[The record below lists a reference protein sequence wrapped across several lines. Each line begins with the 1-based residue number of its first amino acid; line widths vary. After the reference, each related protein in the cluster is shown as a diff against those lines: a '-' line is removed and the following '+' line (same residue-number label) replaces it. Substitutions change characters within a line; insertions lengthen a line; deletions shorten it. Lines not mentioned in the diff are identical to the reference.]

1 MQEPPFIAVGGGL
14 AGAAFAL
21 ELARNGAP
29 VSVLE
34 STRGP
39 HHKVCGEFLSAE
51 AQGLIAYLGIDL
63 AALGA
68 TSIGRFGL
76 AAAGRRAD
84 APLPFL
90 AAGLSCH
97 RLDQA
102 LLQAAEKEGA
112 VVERGVTV
120 SEMKLADGCVALRA
134 GSRTFTAKAVALAT
148 GKHALR
154 QYPRRPS
161 DMVGFRLQLR
171 LAPGAH
177 ASLENVVQLV
187 MFNGGYVGALI
198 VEDRLAN
205 FCWVLLGALL
215 KRIGADWP
223 SQAAYF
229 AAQSELLGELLR
241 GAEPCWDKPVA
252 VAAVP
257 YGYLRTEA
265 IAANILP
272 VAIPSFHRRWHGG
285 LALFRYRRGP
295 GGPGRRSSSK
305 LPAPPHRSAA
315 PAISRCVRHQPA
327 VRQRH
332 SKWACGMDCLRSSPP
347 RHLARA
353 IDQAQGFRRRD
364 QARANARGASF
375 LNVISMEQC
384 DLNGTLAAQRFDET

>member
-68 TSIGRFGL
+68 TSIGRFRL

-84 APLPFL
+84 APLPFR
-90 AAGLSCH
+90 AAGLSRH
-97 RLDQA
+97 LLDQA
-102 LLQAAEKEGA
+102 MLQAAEKAGA

-120 SEMKLADGCVALRA
+120 SEMNPADGRVALRA

-161 DMVGFRLQLR
+161 DMVGFKLQLR

-177 ASLENVVQLV
+177 AFLENVVQLV

-205 FCWVLLGALL
+205 FCWVLHGALL
-215 KRIGADWP
+215 KRVGADWP

-257 YGYLRTEA
+257 YGYLRTDA

-272 VAIPSFHRRWHGG
+272 VGDQLAVIPSFTGEG
-285 LALFRYRRGP
+285 M
-295 GGPGRRSSSK
+295 
-305 LPAPPHRSAA
+305 
-315 PAISRCVRHQPA
+315 AISLYSGIAAAQAVLAGEAAASFQRRLTDRLRPQFRVASAINRPFDSAILNGPA
-327 VRQRH
+327 V
-332 SKWACGMDCLRSSPP
+332 W
-347 RHLARA
+347 
-353 IDQAQGFRRRD
+353 
-364 QARANARGASF
+364 
-375 LNVISMEQC
+375 
-384 DLNGTLAAQRFDET
+384 LAAGLPRLVTWLVQSTRLKGFDDVIRPVPMSAERGSSM

>member
-68 TSIGRFGL
+68 TSIGRFRL
-76 AAAGRRAD
+76 AAAGQRAD
-84 APLPFL
+84 APLPFR
-90 AAGLSCH
+90 AAGLSRH

-102 LLQAAEKEGA
+102 MLQAAEKAGA

-120 SEMKLADGCVALRA
+120 SEMKPAEGCVALRA

-161 DMVGFRLQLR
+161 DMVGFKLQLR

-205 FCWVLLGALL
+205 FCWVLHGA
-215 KRIGADWP
+215 
-223 SQAAYF
+223 
-229 AAQSELLGELLR
+229 R

-257 YGYLRTEA
+257 YGYLRTDA

-272 VAIPSFHRRWHGG
+272 VGDQLAVIPSFTGDGMAISLYSGIAAAQAVLAGEGAASFQRRLTDRLRPQFRVASAINRPFDSAMG
-285 LALFRYRRGP
+285 LRCGSPLPRLVTWLVQSTRLKGFDDVIRPVPMSAE
-295 GGPGRRSSSK
+295 RRSS
-305 LPAPPHRSAA
+305 
-315 PAISRCVRHQPA
+315 
-327 VRQRH
+327 
-332 SKWACGMDCLRSSPP
+332 M
-347 RHLARA
+347 
-353 IDQAQGFRRRD
+353 
-364 QARANARGASF
+364 
-375 LNVISMEQC
+375 
-384 DLNGTLAAQRFDET
+384 